1 MVIFSV
7 VKYPNTVTHLKTAS
21 EHSRLPSF
29 VPPPFTALLL
39 KHARLNCTF
48 NSPPYICQSTNTFQT
63 MKTST
68 ITFGLGALATA
79 VFAVPLKASTTSTA
93 LTTGTTSLA
102 SVMRAVQ
109 NGVDIP
115 DSMVDDGKDGFTTDD
130 KEDDEDEE
138 NNEDEDE
145 DEANVTE
152 RESYFGPLNPYI
164 QDIKPVSSDEYEASC
179 GGPPVPY
186 SEIVRR
192 IHLEHP
198 DVAYEA
204 KPNVACKEI
213 KPDCTLYGNCAL

>member
-1 MVIFSV
+1 MVISSV
-7 VKYPNTVTHLKTAS
+7 VKYPNTVTHIKTAS
-21 EHSRLPSF
+21 EHSRVPSF
-29 VPPPFTALLL
+29 VPPLFTVLLL

-68 ITFGLGALATA
+68 IAFGLSALATA
-79 VFAVPLKASTTSTA
+79 VVAVPLKASTTSTA
-93 LTTGTTSLA
+93 VTTGTTFLA

-109 NGVDIP
+109 QG
-115 DSMVDDGKDGFTTDD
+115 GFISASDNDTTD
-130 KEDDEDEE
+130 
-138 NNEDEDE
+138 DEDE